1 MMTTIKTILKKA
13 LILALML
20 TAMAALMVG
29 LLCLVSRDI
38 ILTITGVWLMASG
51 IALLS
56 FYQKLCDELIDMEV
70 KTGKEL

>member
-1 MMTTIKTILKKA
+1 MMTMVKTILKKT

-20 TAMAALMVG
+20 TAMVALMVG

-38 ILTITGVWLMASG
+38 ILTLTGIWLMASG

-56 FYQKLCDELIDMEV
+56 FYQKLCEELLDMEV